1 MTKGLIVLIN
11 GLVLGTLVGCSEVDS
26 EDIRTSGFNVDA
38 TATTTDG
45 STNIFVRLE
54 LGDDFDSDRIV
65 LTAGDTLVA
74 DLAGRRTELSRV
86 NGSYRGSFDQVNG
99 GEVLTLEL
107 LRPDDVSALD
117 TRVLLPNS
125 FEINAPDPTA
135 TFNAGETITVVWSPV
150 DPENPMSIR
159 YGVDCPLIENNT
171 SFHAGR
177 IGRTFEVADIGTHT
191 VAINSILNVFD
202 DQDQFVTGTP
212 CPLEI
217 ELERENRGVI
227 DPAFDDGSFEAIHRQ
242 VVVVSVT
249 P

>member
-150 DPENPMSIR
+150 DLS
-159 YGVDCPLIENNT
+159 LI
-171 SFHAGR
+171 H
-177 IGRTFEVADIGTHT
+177 I
-191 VAINSILNVFD
+191 
-202 DQDQFVTGTP
+202 
-212 CPLEI
+212 
-217 ELERENRGVI
+217 
-227 DPAFDDGSFEAIHRQ
+227 
-242 VVVVSVT
+242 
-249 P
+249 